1 MKLGSL
7 FDGLYLI
14 TDDGR
19 LYSVRSG
26 KWLKPNIDKY
36 GYYYYIVSI
45 NSVRATVKPHRAVAE
60 TFIPNPDG
68 KPTVDH
74 INCDRKDNRVSNLR
88 WATWKEQKHNPITE
102 ERMNRVFSNT
112 DYHAMGALRNFG
124 RRETVVYKDGVQI
137 GVFGSLAE
145 AANALS
151 VNYSKASMCA
161 NGKRKTA
168 GGYIW
173 KYVN

>member
-1 MKLGSL
+1 MKMLSL
-7 FDGLYLI
+7 FDGMYMI

-26 KWLKPNIDKY
+26 KWLKPNTDKY

-45 NSVRATVKPHRAVAE
+45 NSVRTTVKPHRAVAE
-60 TFIPNPDG
+60 AFIPNPDR

-74 INCDRKDNRVSNLR
+74 INCNRKDNRVSNLR

-102 ERMNRVFSNT
+102 ERMKRVLANI
-112 DYHAMGALRNFG
+112 DYHAIGSLRNFG
-124 RRETVVYKDGVQI
+124 RRETAVYKDGVQV
-137 GVFGSLAE
+137 GVFGSLLE
-145 AANALS
+145 AATKLS

-168 GGYIW
+168 GGYEW
-173 KYVN
+173 KYVS